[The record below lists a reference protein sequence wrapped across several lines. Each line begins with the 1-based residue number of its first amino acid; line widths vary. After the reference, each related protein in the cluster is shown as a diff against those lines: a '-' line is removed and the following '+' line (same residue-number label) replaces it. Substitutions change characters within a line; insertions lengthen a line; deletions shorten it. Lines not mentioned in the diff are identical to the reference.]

1 MKTHTL
7 GASPLHASKIILGT
21 WVTGG
26 EEFGP
31 TEESESIEA
40 IQTSFDAGINCIDTA
55 PIYGRGLA
63 ETIVGKAIRGRRDET
78 IIATKVGLR
87 WDLEEG
93 EFNFEAGDGTKI
105 YKNLKPASIRKEVE
119 NSLRRLGTD
128 YIDLLQT
135 HWPDATTPIAETM
148 DCLLELKR
156 EGKVRAIGVCNT
168 DPAQMD
174 AYLAVGPLDSLQTI
188 YSMVDRDAEADL
200 LPRALE
206 NNMAVLAYSPLAM
219 GLLSGKLGPERQFPP
234 GDVRS
239 WSPRFTVENRKK
251 TARMLEQFTPLAE
264 ANGLSVAQLV
274 IAWTLARCCLTH
286 VLCGARNAQQAAENA
301 ASGQKELDPN
311 TIAKIDNI
319 LAQSE
324 LSLPHPF
331 K

>member
-219 GLLSGKLGPERQFPP
+219 GLLSGKLGPERQSPP
-234 GDVRS
+234 AMCARGAPA
-239 WSPRFTVENRKK
+239 SPLKIAKR
-251 TARMLEQFTPLAE
+251 
-264 ANGLSVAQLV
+264 QLV
-274 IAWTLARCCLTH
+274 CWSNLRPLPKRTGS
-286 VLCGARNAQQAAENA
+286 VWRNW
-301 ASGQKELDPN
+301 
-311 TIAKIDNI
+311 
-319 LAQSE
+319 
-324 LSLPHPF
+324 
-331 K
+331 